1 MRVFSTAPVY
11 LAVLLFGCSDITI
24 IARDDDDSTSGAVDD
39 DDSANIS
46 DDDDSSVSTGELL
59 LSPAEFDFGDQLV
72 HCTSDVTLQIR
83 NIGEG
88 PLEITEMSYVSTSG
102 MTAAPLSTSSFQ
114 LDAQAT
120 TEVTVSYQPLTTQ
133 HDEGTLTIASNVGT
147 EIATQVGLA
156 LAPTTASD
164 EFLQQGNRS
173 VDILW
178 VVDSS
183 CSMAREQEALG
194 DNFATFLNIVDQ
206 LALDY
211 RIGVITADLDDQGGL
226 QGSPPQV
233 TPTTPNA
240 DQVFAANVL
249 VGQLGSGAEQGF
261 DSLRRALIEGAA
273 GDFLR
278 ASAQLRVI
286 SVSDEDD
293 QSVALASVA
302 DYIGELQAL
311 KASPSHV
318 IHSDISGGVGG
329 CISTLANADPAP
341 RYVEATTMTGGIST
355 SICEAGW
362 VQTLT
367 NLAWL
372 SDAYA
377 DTFVLSQPAIPAS
390 VTPLIDGNPVALG
403 WAWNSALN
411 AVVFEP
417 SAVPE
422 DGSLI
427 RVEYA
432 VDQPCT
438 DET

>member
-1 MRVFSTAPVY
+1 MRVLSTAPAY

-24 IARDDDDSTSGAVDD
+24 IARDDDDSTSGPVDD
-39 DDSANIS
+39 DDSTNVS
-46 DDDDSSVSTGELL
+46 DDDDSSISTGELL
-59 LSPAEFDFGDQLV
+59 LSPTEFDFGEQLV
-72 HCTSDVTLQIR
+72 HCTADVTLQLT
-83 NIGEG
+83 NVGEG
-88 PLEITEMSYVSTSG
+88 PLEITDMSYVSTPGLSATG
-102 MTAAPLSTSSFQ
+102 LAASSFQ
-114 LDAQAT
+114 LAAQAT
-120 TEVTVSYQPLTTQ
+120 TEVTISYQPLTAQ
-133 HDEGTLTIASNVGT
+133 HDEGTLTVTSDVGT
-147 EIATQVGLA
+147 EVATQVGVA
-156 LAPTTASD
+156 LAPSTASD

-194 DNFATFLNIVDQ
+194 DNFATFLQIVDQ
-206 LALDY
+206 LTLDY
-211 RIGVITADLDDQGGL
+211 RIGVITADLDDQGLL
-226 QGSPPQV
+226 QGSPAQV

-240 DQVFAANVL
+240 EQVFAANVL

-261 DSLRRALIEGAA
+261 DSLRRAVIDGAA

-278 ASAQLRVI
+278 STAQLRVI

-302 DYIGELQAL
+302 DYMAELQSL
-311 KASPSHV
+311 KASPSYV
-318 IHSDISGGVGG
+318 IHSDISGGDSG

-341 RYVEATTMTGGIST
+341 RYVEATTMTGGLST

-372 SDAYA
+372 SDSYA
-377 DTFVLSQPAIPAS
+377 DTFVLSQTAIPAS
-390 VTPLIDGNPVALG
+390 VTPLVDGTPVTLG
-403 WAWNSALN
+403 WTWNDPLN

-417 SAVPE
+417 DAVPD

-427 RVEYA
+427 RIEYA

-438 DET
+438 D